1 MTGISLMY
9 PRALFLLAA
18 LIPAIIICLI
28 QFRRIVTKCVLT
40 DTGPAKHILK
50 LRRRIKIRIFCWSL
64 AWVNLVIALAGP
76 TWGTKL
82 IPVQKSGAAVAFV
95 FDISYSM
102 EAMDTPYEGVSRL
115 DAAARYA
122 DSLLD
127 HMSDTAVSAILAKG
141 DGVIAV
147 PLTEDV
153 NAVRSLLSSLSPT
166 LLSAQGSSLGSGIDA
181 AVRSFPVQTG
191 RHSSIVV
198 FTDGEETDGT
208 LLKAAD
214 NALKSG
220 FSVIFIGFGIPV
232 ESTVYAGD
240 GVTPVQTALRES
252 DLKSIAAKVNGSLR
266 ATSVSAQYFAASD
279 IGSAVHLL
287 KDICPQSVTDG
298 GIETGYEQQP
308 EQQYPLFLGLA
319 LIFLAFG
326 FICSEWHVKP
336 HFVPLLLICLYL
348 PLMSGCSGSLKNAN
362 MVLKSTLQ
370 WYRKNYQ
377 GATAGFLE
385 VTETAAAQHDEVL
398 KQYGLYGLS
407 SAYLMQEENDAA
419 LERINEI
426 SDDAPQEVRFSAWY
440 NTGII
445 AHKKGDYEMA
455 ARAFKEALLIDNTN
469 VDAKINLELS
479 LSRDSGSSKAG
490 EQAMNPVSEME
501 HESTRQDVIFSVIR
515 EDERNTWKSPEKDSG
530 GSSQLDY

>member
-1 MTGISLMY
+1 MTSVTFLY
-9 PRALFLLAA
+9 PRALALAGC
-18 LIPAIIICLI
+18 LIPAIIICII
-28 QFRRIVTKCVLT
+28 QFRRIVKKCALT
-40 DTGPAKHILK
+40 DTGPARHILK
-50 LRRRIKIRIFCWSL
+50 VRRRIKMRIFWWSL
-64 AWVNLVIALAGP
+64 AWISLIVALAGP

-82 IPVQKSGAAVAFV
+82 IPVQKSGAAVSFV

-102 EAMDTPYEGVSRL
+102 EAQDTPYEGVSRL
-115 DAAARYA
+115 EVASRYA

-127 HMSDTAVSAILAKG
+127 HMSDTAVSAVLAKG

-153 NAVRSLLSSLSPT
+153 NAVRTLINSLSPT
-166 LLSAQGSSLGSGIDA
+166 LMSAQGSSLGSGVAA
-181 AVRSFPVQTG
+181 AVRSFPAQTG

-198 FTDGEETDGT
+198 FTDGEETDG
-208 LLKAAD
+208 LLESAAD

-220 FSVIFIGFGIPV
+220 FSVIFVGFGLPS
-232 ESTVYAGD
+232 ETTVYAGD
-240 GVTPVQTALRES
+240 GITPVQTALRENE
-252 DLKSIAAKVNGSLR
+252 LKTLVSRINSSVR
-266 ATSVSAQYFAASD
+266 ASPVSADYISASE
-279 IGSAVHLL
+279 IGSAVQLL
-287 KDICPQSVTDG
+287 KLVCPPSVTGG

-308 EQQYPLFLGLA
+308 EQRYPLFLGFAFVFLA
-319 LIFLAFG
+319 LG

-336 HFVPLLLICLYL
+336 QSITFFSICVFIPLL
-348 PLMSGCSGSLKNAN
+348 SGCSGSLKNTGT
-362 MVLKSTLQ
+362 VLKSTLD
-370 WYRKNYQ
+370 WYRKDYQ
-377 GATAGFLE
+377 RATAGFLE
-385 VTETAAAQHDEVL
+385 VTEAAELQKDDVL

-426 SDDAPQEVRFSAWY
+426 SADAPQEVRFSAWY

-469 VDAKINLELS
+469 IDAKINFELS
-479 LSRDSGSSKAG
+479 LSQNSGSSKNG
-490 EQAMNPVSEME
+490 EQAMNPVSEMD

-515 EDERNTWKSPEKDSG
+515 EDEQSKWKSPETVSDE
-530 GSSQLDY
+530 SSQLDY

>member
-1 MTGISLMY
+1 MNGVTLMH
-9 PRALFLLAA
+9 PRALALLAC
-18 LIPAIIICLI
+18 LIPAVIICLV
-28 QFRRIVTKCVLT
+28 QFRRIVKNCALT
-40 DTGPAKHILK
+40 DTGPARHIMK

-64 AWVNLVIALAGP
+64 AWINLCVALAGP
-76 TWGTKL
+76 AWGTRL

-102 EAMDTPYEGVSRL
+102 EALDTPYEGVTRL
-115 DAAARYA
+115 EAASQYA

-147 PLTEDV
+147 PLTEDM
-153 NAVRSLLSSLSPT
+153 NAVRSLISSLSPT
-166 LLSAQGSSLGSGIDA
+166 LMTAQGSSLGKGIDA
-181 AVRSFPVQTG
+181 AIRSFPVQTG

-208 LLKAAD
+208 LIKAAD

-220 FSVIFIGFGIPV
+220 ISVVFVGFGLPV
-232 ESTVYAGD
+232 ETTVYAGD
-240 GVTPVQTALRES
+240 GITPVKTALREN
-252 DLKSIAAKVNGSLR
+252 DLKSVVSKVNGSLR
-266 ATSVSAQYFAASD
+266 ASSVTAEYIPATE
-279 IGSAVHLL
+279 IGSAVKLL
-287 KDICPQSVTDG
+287 KTICPHSVTGG

-308 EQQYPLFLGLA
+308 EERYPLFLGLA
-319 LIFLAFG
+319 LAFLAFG

-336 HFVPLLLICLYL
+336 QLVPLLLICLYI

-362 MVLKSTLQ
+362 TVLKSTLQ

-377 GATAGFLE
+377 EATAGFLE
-385 VTETAAAQHDEVL
+385 VTENAEAAKDEIL

-419 LERINEI
+419 LERIREI
-426 SDDAPQEVRFSAWY
+426 SVDAPDEVRFSAWY

-445 AHKKGDYEMA
+445 AHKKGDYEA
-455 ARAFKEALLIDNTN
+455 AAHAFKEALLIDNTN

-479 LSRDSGSSKAG
+479 LSRDSGNSKSV
-490 EQAMNPVSEME
+490 EQAMNPVSQTE
-501 HESTRQDVIFSVIR
+501 HDSTRQDVIFSVIR
-515 EDERNTWKSPEKDSG
+515 EDEQSKWKSPETVSDE
-530 GSSQLDY
+530 SSQLDY